1 MIFLDN
7 FIKYA
12 IIKITKIGA
21 ERISARYVSAFIRG
35 QIMDYLSYNISK
47 NLNRIRTSHGMSLD
61 AVAEQTGVSKS
72 MLYQIEQG
80 DANPSINV
88 LGKIASGLRM
98 EFTELIA
105 SPPEDSYLV
114 KTAEVY
120 PIKTGDRY
128 TVKTCFP
135 YEDNKKIEIYRI
147 DILPGGV
154 YLSGGHGTGTRE
166 YLAVL
171 EGVLTVDTGR
181 EVQDVL
187 PDEIFRFNCETEHKY
202 INNGEAE
209 VRFIC
214 FFTA

>member
-1 MIFLDN
+1 
-7 FIKYA
+7 
-12 IIKITKIGA
+12 
-21 ERISARYVSAFIRG
+21 
-35 QIMDYLSYNISK
+35 MDYLSYNISK
-47 NLNRIRTSHGMSLD
+47 NLNRIRTSRGMSLD
-61 AVAEQTGVSKS
+61 AAAEQTGVSKS

-105 SPPEDSYLV
+105 SPPEESYLV

-120 PIKTGDRY
+120 PIKTGDKY

-147 DILPGGV
+147 DINPGGV
-154 YLSGGHGTGTRE
+154 YLSGGHGSGTRE
-166 YLAVL
+166 YLSVL

-181 EVQDVL
+181 EIQEVS
-187 PDEIFRFNCETEHKY
+187 PDEIFRFNCEKEHKY
-202 INNGEAE
+202 INNGEAD
-209 VRFIC
+209 VHFIC
-214 FFTA
+214 FFIA

>member
-1 MIFLDN
+1 
-7 FIKYA
+7 
-12 IIKITKIGA
+12 
-21 ERISARYVSAFIRG
+21 
-35 QIMDYLSYNISK
+35 MDYLSYNISK
-47 NLNRIRTSHGMSLD
+47 NLNRIRTSRGMSLD
-61 AVAEQTGVSKS
+61 AAAEQTGVSKS

-80 DANPSINV
+80 EANPSINV

-105 SPPEDSYLV
+105 SPPEESYLV

-120 PIKTGDRY
+120 PIKTGEKY

-147 DILPGGV
+147 DIDPGGV

-166 YLAVL
+166 YLSVL

-181 EVQDVL
+181 EIQEVN
-187 PDEIFRFNCETEHKY
+187 PDEIFRFNCEKEHRY
-202 INNGEAE
+202 INNGEAA
-209 VRFIC
+209 VHFIC
-214 FFTA
+214 FFIT

>member
-1 MIFLDN
+1 
-7 FIKYA
+7 
-12 IIKITKIGA
+12 
-21 ERISARYVSAFIRG
+21 
-35 QIMDYLSYNISK
+35 MDYLSYNISK
-47 NLNRIRTSHGMSLD
+47 NLNRIRISRGMSLD

-80 DANPSINV
+80 GANPSINV
-88 LGKIASGLRM
+88 LGKIISGLRID
-98 EFTELIA
+98 FTELIA
-105 SPPEDSYLV
+105 SPPEESYL
-114 KTAEVY
+114 
-120 PIKTGDRY
+120 IKTSDVLPINEGEKY

-154 YLSGGHGTGTRE
+154 YVSGGHGAGTRE

-181 EVQDVL
+181 ETQDIE
-187 PDEIFRFNCETEHKY
+187 PNEIFRFNCEEEHKY
-202 INNGEAE
+202 INNGDSR
-209 VRFIC
+209 VSFIC